1 MSTPAQVPA
10 FDPDSP
16 DAQILAAYERVR
28 ANRVYAYGFDVVH
41 VDPARE
47 AEIAAADKRIYE
59 DEKQVCD
66 NVANTLP
73 GVIARLMLLIPS
85 LDNDRWVDRVL
96 MEHGFLALY
105 RSVDRIDGHAQQVAY
120 AIHELLDIEWE
131 QALGAYE
138 QSAADF
144 EFVLDLKE
152 LVDCTPLP
160 EPSGKF
166 AAFRS
171 KVETFA
177 EEAERR
183 FTNSSQV
190 RSLVRTLVPDRAAYL
205 RKAEIVLAEGCEADA
220 AQWLVRDALFLLG
233 GGQRDILALREA
245 NA

>member
-1 MSTPAQVPA
+1 MNAPAQVPA

-16 DAQILAAYERVR
+16 DAAMLDAFERVR
-28 ANRVYAYGFDVVH
+28 ALQRSHLEHDRLDSWPDKATADAASDRVAGIEDAVTSHIASTVSGVVARLSVLSCH
-41 VDPARE
+41 LDGAGWVEKAVAEHGLLALPSDPSKLDWKVQQAR
-47 AEIAAADKRIYE
+47 AAAAE
-59 DEKQVCD
+59 
-66 NVANTLP
+66 L
-73 GVIARLMLLIPS
+73 IAIA
-85 LDNDRWVDRVL
+85 W
-96 MEHGFLALY
+96 
-105 RSVDRIDGHAQQVAY
+105 Q
-120 AIHELLDIEWE
+120 

-160 EPSGKF
+160 EPGGKF

-183 FTNSSQV
+183 FTNSTQV
-190 RSLVRTLVPDRAAYL
+190 RSLIRTLVPDRAAYL

-233 GGQRDILALREA
+233 GGQRDIPALREA
-245 NA
+245 DA